1 MVTKAQMIEAIQ
13 ALPDDAQYQDVLCE
27 LDRLDVV
34 NAIEVGL
41 AQAEAGN
48 VIPHEEVRRRFAKWL
63 K

>member
-1 MVTKAQMIEAIQ
+1 MIEAIQ

-34 NAIEVGL
+34 NAIEAGL